1 MSRDEYKI
9 ILPEE
14 KIPKYWYNVQA
25 DMPHPVAPGLHPRTK
40 QPLTKEDLAP
50 IFPLSLIEQEVSQE
64 RFIEIPR
71 KVREMYRQWR
81 PSPLF
86 RAHRLEK
93 ALDTPCRIYYKYEGV
108 SPVGSH
114 KLNSAIPKLILIK

>member
-25 DMPHPVAPGLHPRTK
+25 DMPHPVAPPGLHPRTK

-86 RAHRLEK
+86 RLIAWKRL
-93 ALDTPCRIYYKYEGV
+93 
-108 SPVGSH
+108 
-114 KLNSAIPKLILIK
+114 